1 MAKSNIT
8 IEAVRHVAKLAA
20 LALSPAEEQ
29 RMRAEMNSILGYM
42 RQLDALDVANVEPSF
57 YALLGS
63 DKTELRADHALPCLP
78 RSELL
83 AAAPEHDAGGFAVPK
98 VLDTEG

>member
-20 LALSPAEEQ
+20 LALSPADEE
-29 RMRAEMNSILGYM
+29 RMRAELNSILGYM
-42 RQLDALDVANVEPSF
+42 EQLDELDVSTVEPSF
-57 YALLGS
+57 HTLHAQAG
-63 DKTELRADHALPCLP
+63 LRPDHALPCLP

>member
-29 RMRAEMNSILGYM
+29 RMRAELNSILGYM
-42 RQLDALDVANVEPSF
+42 QQLDELDVANVEPSF
-57 YALLGS
+57 YSLYAPAA
-63 DKTELRADHALPCLP
+63 LRADHALPCVP

-83 AAAPEHDAGGFAVPK
+83 AAAPEHEAGGFAVPK